1 MRGQDLLDQRGTGA
15 RHADNED
22 RRRILVA
29 GPGNLVASKIDEIS
43 SRSERLFIFYS
54 TCGRAT

>member
-1 MRGQDLLDQRGTGA
+1 MNLRMRGQDLLDQRGTGA

-22 RRRILVA
+22 SRRILVA

-43 SRSERLFIFYS
+43 
-54 TCGRAT
+54 